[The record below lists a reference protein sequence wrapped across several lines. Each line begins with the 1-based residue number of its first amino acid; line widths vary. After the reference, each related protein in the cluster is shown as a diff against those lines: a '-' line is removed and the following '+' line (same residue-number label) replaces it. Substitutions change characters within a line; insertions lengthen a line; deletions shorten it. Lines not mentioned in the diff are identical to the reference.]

1 LSLLAW
7 LDYSEQDRQK
17 MLEVVSLFKEQDT
30 RDELG
35 IGSIRD
41 SFADQLFPG
50 TSTIMTRARY
60 FLIVPWIYKLLEGR
74 RVSSAKIGESARKAE
89 TDLIEIIEESD
100 DKGGNIGQYAGRQLK
115 RLPSSIYWQGLAV
128 WGIRQFEGS
137 QAQYHRSLDK
147 YHLRAQS
154 HARRNE
160 ERDLEHDDLF
170 SSNWHEGLLQA
181 PSDFPKKC
189 TLALSND
196 EARFLSDR
204 IRFGVRT
211 ADSLLSE
218 LLKPS
223 NVTLDAE
230 FPWEL
235 PQASSFSDRIAN
247 LLVHAQNFS
256 EIMHGGALLYNLML
270 AEQPTENEQ
279 SELGASYRE
288 RIANW
293 SEGLSTRIAA
303 IAKWNSEEFWRA
315 VRDGNPRIAKGTPTH
330 SFVCEWWDLCLSK
343 ELSNLAESKA
353 ARSLIRNRERAI
365 KRKLSRFDNPITLSQ
380 WSGEAGTRPLEYR
393 WRISRQLISDIK
405 MGLRQENA

>member
-1 LSLLAW
+1 MSLLAW

-89 TDLIEIIEESD
+89 TDLIDIIENSN

-137 QAQYHRSLDK
+137 QAQYHRSLDQ

-154 HARRNE
+154 HGRRNE
-160 ERDLEHDDLF
+160 ERDLEHDDLL

-189 TLALSND
+189 TLALSAD

-204 IRFGVRT
+204 VRFGVRT

-223 NVTLDAE
+223 SVTLDAE

-235 PQASSFSDRIAN
+235 PQASSFPDRIAN

-256 EIMHGGALLYNLML
+256 EVMHGGALLYNLML
-270 AEQPTENEQ
+270 AEQTTKKEQ
-279 SELGASYRE
+279 SELATSYRE

-293 SEGLSTRIAA
+293 SKGLSSRKAA
-303 IAKWNSEEFWRA
+303 IAKWNREGFWRA

-330 SFVCEWWDLCLSK
+330 GFVCQWWDLCLS
-343 ELSNLAESKA
+343 EEASNLPDNKI
-353 ARSLIRNRERAI
+353 ARGLIRHREQAI
-365 KRKLSRFDNPITLSQ
+365 KKNLSRFDNPSTLSQ
-380 WSGEAGTRPLEYR
+380 WSGEAGTRPLNIGGE
-393 WRISRQLISDIK
+393 
-405 MGLRQENA
+405 